1 MTLYVG
7 RKSLGQEAEL
17 VGGTPRRGPSLDF
30 PSGSMRE
37 RRPPPKVSLTFCK
50 LENGS

>member
-17 VGGTPRRGPSLDF
+17 TPRRGPSLDF